1 MRKYWKLLQY
11 EMKTILKE
19 PMNVFMLVYPVMML
33 AICAYVLPAILD
45 AVDAGENGSTITLLI
60 GFALI
65 LALGGFLMGAVLGF
79 SLLDNKDENTLIN
92 IAASP
97 IRVSGYAGFK
107 IAYSIVLSILANL
120 ILLGGLKA
128 LASDVYTV
136 TYYTVTIRLLDS
148 ISWWDVVWFSIVS
161 SLFVP
166 AIAMVIAS
174 VAKNKIEGFA
184 FMKMGG
190 LVVFIPVLSL
200 LPAFQDWKQYLLGI
214 IPIFWPLKAVLN
226 EALMIN
232 NPSDAPFW
240 LYMAIGAVYT
250 ILLGALALRGF
261 LKKINVR

>member
-1 MRKYWKLLQY
+1 
-11 EMKTILKE
+11 MKTILKE

-33 AICAYVLPAILD
+33 LICAYVLPAVLQ
-45 AVDAGENGSTITLLI
+45 AVDASENGSTITLLI

-107 IAYSIVLSILANL
+107 IAYSFVLSIIANV
-120 ILLGGLKA
+120 ILLGGLKW
-128 LASDVYTV
+128 LASDIYTV
-136 TYYTVTIRLLDS
+136 TYYTVTIRLLDAV
-148 ISWWDVVWFSIVS
+148 SWWDVFWFSIVS
-161 SLFVP
+161 SLVVP

-190 LVVFIPVLSL
+190 IVVFIPILSL
-200 LPAFQDWKQYLLGI
+200 LESFQDWKQYLLGI
-214 IPIFWPLKAVLN
+214 VPIFWPLKAVLN
-226 EALMIN
+226 KALMMSHESN
-232 NPSDAPFW
+232 LPFW
-240 LYMAIGAVYT
+240 AYMVLGAIYT
-250 ILLGALALRGF
+250 VLLGVLALRGF
-261 LKKINVR
+261 LKKVNVK

>member
-1 MRKYWKLLQY
+1 MKKYWKLLQY

-33 AICAYVLPAILD
+33 VICAYVLPAILG
-45 AVDAGENGSTITLLI
+45 AVDAGESGQAISLLI
-60 GFALI
+60 AFALI

-107 IAYSIVLSILANL
+107 IAYSFALSVIANL

-136 TYYTVTIRLLDS
+136 TYYTVTIRLLDA
-148 ISWWDVVWFSIVS
+148 ISWWDVVWFSLVS
-161 SLFVP
+161 SLLVP

-200 LPAFQDWKQYLLGI
+200 LPVFQDWKQYLLGI
-214 IPIFWPLKAVLN
+214 VPIFWPLKAVLN
-226 EALMIN
+226 EALMLQN
-232 NPSDAPFW
+232 DANAPFW
-240 LYMAIGAVYT
+240 VYMVVGAIYT
-250 ILLGALALRGF
+250 ALLGFLSLRGF
-261 LKKINVR
+261 LKKVNVR